1 MHRLMSNT
9 VPYKFFYSAADLL
22 KEKIIKSRINYRRM
36 ITSGKMSILSKFHL
50 IM

>member
-22 KEKIIKSRINYRRM
+22 KEKIIKSRINYRR